1 MSSIWW
7 FGGGGGGEWEIQRGG
22 KEEIIIE
29 RNRAAALVFFVIW
42 KDPVAVTMTA
52 VHKST
57 LQQVGTIAEVGIKQ
71 KQPFLFFTKCEITSK
86 CNNFG
91 EKFGNICLKI
101 HEMLSRI
108 FSFNPTRTWTASNFI
123 TVLSLPSTPLAN

>member
-1 MSSIWW
+1 MVVW
-7 FGGGGGGEWEIQRGG
+7 GGGGRGVNGRSREEG
-22 KEEIIIE
+22 KKRLLE

-71 KQPFLFFTKCEITSK
+71 KQPFLFFATYEITSK
-86 CNNFG
+86 CKNLVKNSG
-91 EKFGNICLKI
+91 
-101 HEMLSRI
+101 I
-108 FSFNPTRTWTASNFI
+108 F
-123 TVLSLPSTPLAN
+123 V